1 MVTKYSDCHKADDKY
16 TKAKFN
22 YVWRI
27 FKIGKYKDQEVKKV
41 CYCNPSYIMWC
52 LSNWSGFKL
61 TNHERFDLIKG
72 LKRQLENNPNNEE
85 LVRVIQ
91 EQEALYKV

>member
-1 MVTKYSDCHKADDKY
+1 MVTKYSDCHKADNKY

-41 CYCNPSYIMWC
+41 CYCNPSYI
-52 LSNWSGFKL
+52 
-61 TNHERFDLIKG
+61 I
-72 LKRQLENNPNNEE
+72 
-85 LVRVIQ
+85 
-91 EQEALYKV
+91 